1 MEQYDSIHTMDTM
14 ASLMEVLE
22 GSQKLAIPTSL
33 AFDRSIYTC
42 HQVFAPPTLDT
53 FCVTVLMTCLL
64 SPKLIFYQILALP
77 VLLACSKIWES
88 CWHPPPQ

>member
-14 ASLMEVLE
+14 TILMEVLE

-33 AFDRSIYTC
+33 AFGRSIYTHC
-42 HQVFAPPTLDT
+42 MVFAAPTLGI
-53 FCVTVLMTCLL
+53 FCVMVLRKCPL

-77 VLLACSKIWES
+77 VLLACSMILES
-88 CWHPPPQ
+88 C